1 MLIAACSKVL
11 FLDPMPLNMR
21 PYSLVLLVLLGAPHG
36 AQSADSPWVE
46 LAGKRYNVELAK
58 DDYSRMRGLMFRESM
73 PRDAGM
79 LFVFESEYPQAF
91 WMKNT
96 LIALD
101 ILYFDSAAKLVSM
114 STYTP
119 PCKTA
124 YCPSYPS
131 SGAARYVLELNAGEA
146 EKLQLQ
152 PGARLSFG
160 PNIVGVPLEK

>member
-1 MLIAACSKVL
+1 MRQFMLVL
-11 FLDPMPLNMR
+11 FL
-21 PYSLVLLVLLGAPHG
+21 LVGLSQGV
-36 AQSADSPWVE
+36 QSSERPWVE
-46 LAGKRYNVELAK
+46 LAGKRYVVELAA

-79 LFVFESEYPQAF
+79 LFVFEAEYPQAF

-101 ILYFDSAAKLVSM
+101 ILYFDSAGKLVSM
-114 STYTP
+114 STHTP

-131 SGAARYVLELNAGEA
+131 SAAARYVLELNAGEA
-146 EKLQLQ
+146 EQLQLK
-152 PGARLSFG
+152 PGARLQFG
-160 PNIVGVPLEK
+160 PDIAGAPSDR